1 MNRPEPK
8 IHAADTDTT
17 YLLRMA
23 RQRPS
28 ASERDRTQHHNVATQ
43 EGSLSFD
50 LPVSPTNENSGA
62 VTQPA
67 YDVSEPPRQH
77 ALLTRAELKRQER
90 DAIIAALKQTN
101 GKISGS
107 RGAAELLGMKPSTF
121 SSRMAALGLN
131 REMLGLAN

>member
-1 MNRPEPK
+1 MA
-8 IHAADTDTT
+8 HAGR
-17 YLLRMA
+17 L
-23 RQRPS
+23 
-28 ASERDRTQHHNVATQ
+28 
-43 EGSLSFD
+43 SLD

-62 VTQPA
+62 VTQPG
-67 YDVSEPPRQH
+67 VSEPRRQH

-107 RGAAELLGMKPSTF
+107 RGAAELFGMKPSTF

-131 REMLGLAN
+131 REMLGLEIELPPRR